1 MTAQATNTQS
11 LARLRRLVRRIAV
24 AVAILI
30 TLSVP
35 GGYLATSYVRTANQL
50 ELLADI
56 GANRTARHAYV
67 SGPMW
72 HYGQHRLADLLSI
85 TGANVDRYKHTI
97 RDAEG
102 RVAFAEDTVLE
113 APVIR
118 RSLPILI
125 DTNKVGDVEV
135 EGSLRPLLEE
145 TALVAIFGLGLGL
158 LAFFSIY
165 LLPLRALEQ
174 SWRELRR
181 TQEELERLVREKG
194 EAYDMLQRQHRRLE
208 ETSVELK
215 TARDEAEIA
224 NRGKS
229 EFLANMSHELR
240 TPLNAIIGFSEVLN
254 REMFGPL
261 TARYRDYAKDIH
273 ESGQHLLEIIG
284 DILDLSKIE
293 AGRLGLRAEPVPVFP
308 LLKACTRLV
317 RERALDA
324 GIHITVADPVPLPE
338 IAADST
344 RVKQVLLNLLS
355 NAIKF
360 TPAGGSVRLSARRT
374 AGGDTVEISVSDTG
388 IGMRPEDIPVALERF
403 QQVDNQLSRR
413 HAGTGL
419 GLPLSK
425 ALVEMH
431 GGKLR
436 IDSAP
441 GRGTTV
447 TVSFPIA
454 SRQAA

>member
-1 MTAQATNTQS
+1 
-11 LARLRRLVRRIAV
+11 
-24 AVAILI
+24 
-30 TLSVP
+30 
-35 GGYLATSYVRTANQL
+35 
-50 ELLADI
+50 
-56 GANRTARHAYV
+56 
-67 SGPMW
+67 
-72 HYGQHRLADLLSI
+72 
-85 TGANVDRYKHTI
+85 
-97 RDAEG
+97 
-102 RVAFAEDTVLE
+102 
-113 APVIR
+113 
-118 RSLPILI
+118 
-125 DTNKVGDVEV
+125 
-135 EGSLRPLLEE
+135 
-145 TALVAIFGLGLGL
+145 
-158 LAFFSIY
+158 
-165 LLPLRALEQ
+165 
-174 SWRELRR
+174 
-181 TQEELERLVREKG
+181 
-194 EAYDMLQRQHRRLE
+194 
-208 ETSVELK
+208 
-215 TARDEAEIA
+215 
-224 NRGKS
+224 
-229 EFLANMSHELR
+229 MSHELR

-261 TARYRDYAKDIH
+261 TMRYRDYAKDIH

-308 LLKACTRLV
+308 LLKTCTRLV

-324 GIHITVADPVPLPE
+324 GIHVIIADPVALPE

-360 TPAGGSVRLSARRT
+360 TPTGGTVSLDARQ
-374 AGGDTVEISVSDTG
+374 APGTVEISVSDTG
-388 IGMRPEDIPVALERF
+388 IGMKPEDIPVALERF

>member
-1 MTAQATNTQS
+1 MNSPAGNAQS
-11 LARLRRLVRRIAV
+11 LDRLRRVVRRIAV
-24 AVAILI
+24 AVAIFI
-30 TLSVP
+30 TVSVP

-56 GANRTARHAYV
+56 GASRTARHAYV

-72 HYGQHRLADLLSI
+72 HYGHHRLADLLAI
-85 TGANVDRYKHTI
+85 TGANVDRYRHTI
-97 RDAEG
+97 RDPAG
-102 RVAFAEDTVLE
+102 RVAFAEDSDLE
-113 APVIR
+113 TPIIR
-118 RSLPILI
+118 RAMPVMI
-125 DTNKVGDVEV
+125 DANQVGEVDVEA
-135 EGSLRPLLEE
+135 SLRPLLLE

-158 LAFFSIY
+158 LAYFSIY
-165 LLPLRALEQ
+165 LLPLRALEE

-181 TQEELERLVREKG
+181 TQDELERLVREKG
-194 EAYDMLQRQHRRLE
+194 EAYEMLQRQHRRLE

-324 GIHITVADPVPLPE
+324 GIHVTIAEAVTLPE

-360 TPAGGSVRLSARRT
+360 TPVGGTVELGARV
-374 AGGDTVEISVSDTG
+374 AANSTVEISVSDTG
-388 IGMRPEDIPVALERF
+388 IGMKPEDIPVALERF

-431 GGKLR
+431 GGHLR
-436 IDSAP
+436 IDSTP